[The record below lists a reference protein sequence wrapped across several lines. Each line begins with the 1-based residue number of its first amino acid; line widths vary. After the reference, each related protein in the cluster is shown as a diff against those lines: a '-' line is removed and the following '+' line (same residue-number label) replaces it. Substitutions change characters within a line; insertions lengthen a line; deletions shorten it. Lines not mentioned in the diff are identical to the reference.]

1 MKLLDDLVH
10 RHAVQV
16 RRDKMQDEPI
26 SKLLHVSQPVA
37 QDALDLAGLDR
48 SSGVGF
54 DEVYLNRRRTD
65 DGQLVDETD
74 CRDESQSDEPEPEK
88 DVNLFVDDVERENA
102 QAVDVLNRARG
113 SVLVKGALGQ
123 LREDP
128 GHRVHPVVLIF
139 PREPQDFQTVIL
151 EFVIQEEVGEED
163 LDDDVAKGQDLTEEE
178 FQRVAGVSPGIE
190 LPVSD
195 EI

>member
-88 DVNLFVDDVERENA
+88 DVIFSLMT
-102 QAVDVLNRARG
+102 LRG
-113 SVLVKGALGQ
+113 RTHRPSMCSIVP
-123 LREDP
+123 EDP
-128 GHRVHPVVLIF
+128 YL
-139 PREPQDFQTVIL
+139 
-151 EFVIQEEVGEED
+151 
-163 LDDDVAKGQDLTEEE
+163 
-178 FQRVAGVSPGIE
+178 
-190 LPVSD
+190 
-195 EI
+195 